1 MSVKGV
7 PLTKKKRNYYK
18 QKYFFLAKLNT
29 LQISSLIVLKVAY
42 FIQNY
47 CGNFGLLTHIISH
60 LKPISIMVAQSKEQ
74 ISFEELAQLD
84 QDLANADF
92 MNEQDVSADA
102 LSALDISG
110 KLKKICSIYRS
121 IKPVIS
127 IITSIPFIPGNVK
140 TAVRSFTAVLDTVC

>member
-1 MSVKGV
+1 
-7 PLTKKKRNYYK
+7 
-18 QKYFFLAKLNT
+18 
-29 LQISSLIVLKVAY
+29 
-42 FIQNY
+42 
-47 CGNFGLLTHIISH
+47 
-60 LKPISIMVAQSKEQ
+60 MVAQSEEQ

-102 LSALDISG
+102 LGALDVSG

-140 TAVRSFTAVLDTVC
+140 AAVRSFTAVLDTVC